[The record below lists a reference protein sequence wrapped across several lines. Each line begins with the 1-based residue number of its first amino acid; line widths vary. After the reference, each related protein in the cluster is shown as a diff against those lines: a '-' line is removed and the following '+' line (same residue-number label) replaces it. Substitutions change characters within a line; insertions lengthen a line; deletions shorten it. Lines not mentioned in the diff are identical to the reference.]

1 MRLPPLLFSVRIP
14 TLLAIFWRKQLGRNT
29 RPAKPPATPGSI
41 IIFRLDQLGDLV
53 LTTPLF
59 RELKRLY
66 PNSRCTVVV
75 QPGYRAILTTNHN
88 VDEILLLHQV
98 RAKWLPT
105 RLKCVVS
112 ALWFFAKHLRHR
124 HFDMVISPRWGVD
137 ESLATM
143 LCVLT
148 KAGRRVGY
156 SERESPEKRQI
167 NGGFDAA
174 FDLLV
179 PPGPLQHEVDHNL
192 AIVEALG
199 GGTVGDRRLELQLT
213 PNDRQAASELLRQHE
228 QGQSLVAIGIGA
240 RAASRKWPLQRYAEC
255 IARLNQ
261 LQRVQPVIVCSGEEE
276 DDASALSAML
286 PVPSYILSGL
296 PLRVSC
302 AVLQRCDLFLGNDSG
317 AAHLAAAVDC
327 PTIVVSRHPKGGDPT
342 HANSPVRFAPYC
354 SRYRVVQ
361 PPHAA
366 PECELACQAS
376 APHCINLVTT
386 DMVVAA
392 ALDLVRDPVGLTNTY
407 ETQCRKNVTTATHIA
422 NDEALLEAAN
432 AQ

>member
-14 TLLAIFWRKQLGRNT
+14 TLLAIFWRKHLVPNGRPT
-29 RPAKPPATPGSI
+29 KTAATPSSI
-41 IIFRLDQLGDLV
+41 VIFRLDQLGDLV

-75 QPGYRAILTTNHN
+75 QPGYRAILTTNRN
-88 VDEILLLHQV
+88 VDEILPLYHLS
-98 RAKWLPT
+98 AKWLPT
-105 RLKCVVS
+105 RLKRVVS

-124 HFDMVISPRWGVD
+124 HFDMAISPRWGVD

-148 KAGRRVGY
+148 NAGLRVGY
-156 SERESPEKRQI
+156 CEHVSAEKQYI
-167 NGGFDAA
+167 NRGFDAA
-174 FDLLV
+174 FDVLV
-179 PPGPLQHEVDHNL
+179 PSGPMRHEVDHNL

-199 GGTVGDRRLELQLT
+199 GGAVRDSRLEIQLT
-213 PNDRQAASELLRQHE
+213 ANDRQFATGLLRHHDQARE
-228 QGQSLVAIGIGA
+228 LVAIGIGA

-255 IARLNQ
+255 ITHLNQ

-276 DDASALSAML
+276 SDALALSKML
-286 PVPSYILSGL
+286 PVRPYILSGV
-296 PLRVSC
+296 PLRATC

-317 AAHLAAAVDC
+317 AAHLAAAMDC
-327 PTIVVSRHPKGGDPT
+327 PTIVVSRHPRGGDPA

-354 SRYRVVQ
+354 SRYSVVQ
-361 PPHAA
+361 PPHGATG
-366 PECELACQAS
+366 CELACWES

-392 ALDLVRDPVGLTNTY
+392 ALDLLHKPVGPDKTLEAQRPRNH
-407 ETQCRKNVTTATHIA
+407 TAGTIVA
-422 NDEALLEAAN
+422 NDEARLEAASV
-432 AQ
+432 Q